1 MTVVEQ
7 GACQR
12 AYARVMPFAVVTREL
27 DAHSGYIATLA
38 VLGLDVVAM
47 PVTHTEPPRD
57 QGALARA
64 LEHGGHVAVVIAS
77 ARAAAALAKVVE
89 HGARQLPEVWAVG
102 PATKRAL
109 AAAGIR
115 AQQPPNAHD
124 GASLAQ
130 AMVSSRDLAG
140 RRVLVPRAEDGRDDA
155 IAVLRAAGAEI
166 VDIVAY
172 RTVPTPP
179 DDASIAEGKALL
191 LASRAAVCAV
201 FAPSQVAA
209 LITVVGPLAHLRT
222 SFVAIGDTTGAV
234 LREAGV
240 TAVSVATSP
249 TPEGLANAVAAVYPG
264 RT

>member
-1 MTVVEQ
+1 
-7 GACQR
+7 
-12 AYARVMPFAVVTREL
+12 MPFAVVTREL
-27 DAHSGYIATLA
+27 DAHSGYVATLTE
-38 VLGLDVVAM
+38 LGLDVVPM

-57 QGALARA
+57 PTALARA
-64 LEHGGHVAVVIAS
+64 LEHGNHAAIVIAS
-77 ARAAAALAKVVE
+77 ARAAAALATVLG

-109 AAAGIR
+109 LAAGIR
-115 AQQPPNAHD
+115 AQLPPNAHD

-130 AMVSSRDLAG
+130 AMVNARDLAG

-172 RTVPTPP
+172 RTVPTAA
-179 DDASIAEGKALL
+179 DDPSIADGRKLL
-191 LASRAAVCAV
+191 LQSRAAVCAV

-209 LITVVGPLAHLRT
+209 LGAVVGPLARLRVA
-222 SFVAIGDTTGAV
+222 FAAIGDTTGAV

-240 TAVSVATSP
+240 ANVSVATTP
-249 TPEGLANAVAAVYPG
+249 TPEGLAKAVAAVYPT
-264 RT
+264 RQ

>member
-1 MTVVEQ
+1 
-7 GACQR
+7 
-12 AYARVMPFAVVTREL
+12 MPVAVVTREL
-27 DAHSGYIATLA
+27 DAHSGYIGALA
-38 VLGLDVVAM
+38 ALGLDTVAM
-47 PVTHTEPPRD
+47 PVTRTEPPRD
-57 QGALARA
+57 REALARA
-64 LEHGGHVAVVIAS
+64 LEHGGHAAIVIAS
-77 ARAAAALAKVVE
+77 ARAAAALALAIE
-89 HGARQLPEVWAVG
+89 SGARQLPEVWAVG

-115 AQQPPNAHD
+115 AQLPPSAHD

-130 AMVSSRDLAG
+130 AMITTRDLAG

-155 IAVLRAAGAEI
+155 IAVLRSAGAEI

-172 RTVPTPP
+172 RTVPTPA
-179 DDASIAEGKALL
+179 DDASLSAGKQLL
-191 LASRAAVCAV
+191 LTGRASVCAL

-209 LITVVGPLAHLRT
+209 LGSVVGPLAQLRVA
-222 SFVAIGDTTGAV
+222 FVAIGDTTGAV

-240 TAVSVATSP
+240 AAVAVATSP

>member
-1 MTVVEQ
+1 ML
-7 GACQR
+7 G
-12 AYARVMPFAVVTREL
+12 VMAFAVVTREL
-27 DAHSGYIATLA
+27 DAHSGYVATLA
-38 VLGLDVVAM
+38 ALGLEVVAM

-64 LEHGGHVAVVIAS
+64 LEHGGHAAIVIAS
-77 ARAAAALAKVVE
+77 ARAAAALAKVIE
-89 HGARQLPEVWAVG
+89 NGGRQLPEVWAVG

-115 AQQPPNAHD
+115 AQLPATAHD

-130 AMVSSRDLAG
+130 AMVASRDLAG

-155 IAVLRAAGAEI
+155 IAVLRSAGAEI
-166 VDIVAY
+166 VDVVAY
-172 RTVPTPP
+172 RTVATPP
-179 DDASIAEGKALL
+179 DDPSIAEGKALL
-191 LASRAAVCAV
+191 LSSRAAVCAV

-209 LITVVGPLAHLRT
+209 LGNAVGPLAQLRVA
-222 SFVAIGDTTGAV
+222 FAAIGDTTGAV

-240 TAVSVATSP
+240 ISVSVATSP
-249 TPEGLANAVAAVYPG
+249 TPEGLANAVAAVYPT